1 MKSNSPLREDKVS
14 DFLGINMSK
23 RTDGSILD
31 NLLTLNIESAASA
44 PAPSPEVAW
53 APEAAL
59 SPLLSWMNK
68 GGISSVSTLCMD
80 ESVHIGKLL
89 DGTTSVGTDIL
100 PLQSRRIWLRTML
113 RVGVF
118 PPTGGPTLIFPQYP
132 PDREIREEVNPWI
145 WCHLISSS
153 KI

>member
-68 GGISSVSTLCMD
+68 GGISSVSIDLVHGRISTYWEALGWNDVSWNGYITPSISEDMASD
-80 ESVHIGKLL
+80 DAASRSV
-89 DGTTSVGTDIL
+89 S
-100 PLQSRRIWLRTML
+100 SYRRSN
-113 RVGVF
+113 
-118 PPTGGPTLIFPQYP
+118 
-132 PDREIREEVNPWI
+132 PDFSA
-145 WCHLISSS
+145 ISA
-153 KI
+153 